1 MMRKFLAIK
10 LILIIFFLT
19 PLNNNAEENLYYRG
33 GIFISEITQYS
44 HEVGFTFHNSK
55 VLTYEKE
62 GRFYLIF
69 GIPYKSKIGENTY
82 LLKNGN
88 KDFPVKF
95 SINEKKYATQRIN
108 VAKKYTEPSEEIINR
123 VLKEK
128 KELMAARSKWIDMK
142 VDLDFVLP
150 VEGITTG
157 VYGTRR
163 FYNGK
168 EGNYHNGLDIAA
180 PIGTEIVAPSS
191 GRVLLTGDYFY
202 NGKFIYIDH
211 GQNLKSIFIHLNKI
225 NVNVGDILKKGQI
238 IGEVGSTGKSTG
250 PHLHWSV
257 TLNSV
262 YVDPE
267 IFINKQI
274 F

>member
-1 MMRKFLAIK
+1 MKVQLEC
-10 LILIIFFLT
+10 LIQ
-19 PLNNNAEENLYYRG
+19 
-33 GIFISEITQYS
+33 EI
-44 HEVGFTFHNSK
+44 V
-55 VLTYEKE
+55 
-62 GRFYLIF
+62 
-69 GIPYKSKIGENTY
+69 
-82 LLKNGN
+82 
-88 KDFPVKF
+88 
-95 SINEKKYATQRIN
+95 
-108 VAKKYTEPSEEIINR
+108 
-123 VLKEK
+123 KEK
-128 KELMAARSKWIDMK
+128 KELMVARSKWIDMK